1 MSRLV
6 FLFEVNSTHDRAILN
21 IPVQQ
26 LLVAEEII
34 FTTDLWGMKH
44 FGRHERW
51 EIVVDHEVEVI
62 QANVFGKIVQF
73 LFGYIVPRQI
83 PSAVVGQKYILVDI
97 THGFLL
103 VNCSSS
109 NKNVA

>member
-6 FLFEVNSTHDRAILN
+6 FLFEVNSTHNRAILN

-26 LLVAEEII
+26 LLVAEKII
-34 FTTDLWGMKH
+34 FTTDLWGVKH
-44 FGRHERW
+44 LGRHEKW

-62 QANVFGKIVQF
+62 QANIFGKIVQF

-83 PSAVVGQKYILVDI
+83 PTAVVGQKYVLVDI
-97 THGFLL
+97 THGFLF
-103 VNCSSS
+103 VNYSIS
-109 NKNVA
+109 NKKVA